1 MPFYFL
7 CDPARARRLQ
17 KVESYFYPSSI
28 AVARVPN
35 PTPHPSSATKA
46 RQSSLLRSKLF
57 WVGVLY
63 FSEGFP
69 LGIFFEIFPV
79 YFRQQ
84 GVDLRSIGMLS
95 LLGLAWTLKF
105 LWAPAIDHYRHHR
118 IWMASVDLAMGTVM
132 LFFAVTAGFGPWVW
146 AAIGTFTVL
155 SATND
160 IAIDG
165 YTIELLNKDELG
177 LANGVRIGFYR
188 VGMLASGVVLIL
200 SDWITWTGAFI
211 CSAAILAC
219 IAFAC
224 RAAPPEQSLQRLDAE
239 SLRRELGKII
249 RQPRPFA
256 MVLAFGLGAL
266 WLVDTAVHWSGHVTG
281 LWTGAIA
288 IAALL
293 FAGTVLRQRRDAP
306 VTASSDETAFHPPA
320 FDQPRGPMFGALLE
334 LLERP
339 HIVPVLVFI
348 LIFKLGDASMGFMV
362 KPFWVDSGFSATEI
376 GLVSVNIG
384 LGLSIAGGLVGGWY
398 TDRAGIFRALW
409 VLGLFQALS
418 NLVYALA
425 AGMIPAAT
433 AGADIAPEHR
443 ALVYAAS
450 AAESFTGG
458 LGTAAFLA
466 FLMAIVD
473 RRRSAAEY
481 ALLSSVF
488 ALSRSVAGWAGG
500 FGAQEMGYAP
510 YFLLTFLLSF
520 PAYALLPWARRMLE
534 ASDAPAGA
542 AVRSR

>member
-1 MPFYFL
+1 M
-7 CDPARARRLQ
+7 
-17 KVESYFYPSSI
+17 
-28 AVARVPN
+28 PN
-35 PTPHPSSATKA
+35 PTPHPSSGTQPQK
-46 RQSSLLRSKLF
+46 SSLLRSKLF

-84 GVDLRSIGMLS
+84 GVDLRNIGMLS

-118 IWMASVDLAMGTVM
+118 SWMATVDLAMGAVM

-146 AAIGTFTVL
+146 AAIGVFTVL

-165 YTIELLNKDELG
+165 YTIELLDKDELG

-200 SDWITWTGAFI
+200 SDWITWPGAFI

-224 RAAPPEQSLQRLDAE
+224 RAAPPEQVMEREASESLQSE
-239 SLRRELGKII
+239 LRRII
-249 RQPRPFA
+249 RKPRMLA
-256 MVLAFGLGAL
+256 MVLAFALGAL
-266 WLVDTAVHWSGHVTG
+266 WLVDNAARWSAHIAGF
-281 LWTGAIA
+281 WTIA
-288 IAALL
+288 IGIAAIL
-293 FAGTVLRQRRDAP
+293 FTAAVLARRRD
-306 VTASSDETAFHPPA
+306 VPA
-320 FDQPRGPMFGALLE
+320 AEPSVQPAGPMFGALLE
-334 LLERP
+334 LLQRP
-339 HIVPVLVFI
+339 HILPVLAFI

-384 LGLSIAGGLVGGWY
+384 LGLSIAGGLAGGWY

-418 NLVYALA
+418 NLGYALVAGIVPHA
-425 AGMIPAAT
+425 A
-433 AGADIAPEHR
+433 AGADIALSHR

-473 RRRSAAEY
+473 KRRSAAEY

-488 ALSRSVAGWAGG
+488 ALSRSVAGWASG

-520 PAYALLPWARRMLE
+520 PAYALLPWAKRMLG
-534 ASDAPAGA
+534 ANNPAAGTGA
-542 AVRSR
+542 TPR